1 MKVAVYHPWIH
12 MKGGGERI
20 LIELLRKS
28 RHKIT
33 LFTSHYDRNS
43 TFPDFEKFKVIEISR
58 IPIKGELFRGL
69 VFTAHLLL
77 SKIDLQ
83 KFDVFAISTGGI
95 GELISMRNR
104 SKPILCIC
112 LTPLR
117 IAHDMSIFQYKM
129 KRKNL
134 VSRQIYKIS
143 IFLYK
148 LLEKMAWKKFDRV
161 ICISGN
167 VRKRILDGKLIG
179 RGKIRVSYPGVDFEK
194 AETNGSFMHY
204 FFYPSR
210 FAYYKRHDLAIEAFK
225 IFRKRNGGDFKLVL
239 AGGLSKKNKEYFDSI
254 KTLAGNGNDIEIRT
268 NISDE
273 EIRSLYKNCYCVLFC
288 GMNEDWGMIP
298 IEAGLYKK
306 PVISVAE
313 GGPLESVID
322 GKTGFLVP
330 AQPWP
335 LAMALENIVKD
346 EKRVRR
352 MGEENFRNVMRFE
365 WKKFINDFDM
375 EIENIAKN
383 KKANQKE

>member
-43 TFPDFEKFKVIEISR
+43 TFPDFKNFKVNEISR

-77 SKIDLQ
+77 SKINLQ
-83 KFDVFAISTGGI
+83 KFDVLVISTGGI
-95 GELISMRNR
+95 GELIAIRNR

-117 IAHDMSIFQYKM
+117 IAHDMSILQYKM
-129 KRKNL
+129 GRKNL

-148 LLEKMAWKKFDRV
+148 ILEKMAWEKFDRV

-167 VRKRILDGKLIG
+167 VRKRVLSGKLID
-179 RGKIRVSYPGVDFEK
+179 RGKIMVSYPGVDFKK

-204 FFYPSR
+204 FLYPSR

-239 AGGLSKKNKEYFDSI
+239 AGGLSEKNKKYFDSI

-268 NISDE
+268 NVSDE

-322 GKTGFLVP
+322 GETGFLVP
-330 AQPWP
+330 ARPWP

-346 EKRVRR
+346 DKGVRM
-352 MGEENFRNVMRFE
+352 MGEENFRNVIRFE
-365 WKKFINDFDM
+365 WKKFIDDFDR
-375 EIENIAKN
+375 EIEKIARN
-383 KKANQKE
+383 KKSY